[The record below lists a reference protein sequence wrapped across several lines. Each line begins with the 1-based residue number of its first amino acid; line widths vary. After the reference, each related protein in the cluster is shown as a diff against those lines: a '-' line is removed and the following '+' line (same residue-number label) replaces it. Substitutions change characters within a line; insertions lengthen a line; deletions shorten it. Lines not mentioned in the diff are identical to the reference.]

1 MEELY
6 PLVESTEYFIH
17 LKKRLNIFE
26 TPAKRELLVIQ
37 KLEYILKNFDLGFVQ
52 VILDE
57 NAKYPKYTK
66 NKQAVFPL
74 IHEEK
79 NFFDVALV
87 VSEII
92 MIEFLKEK
100 KIYEELFASIYKN
113 VLSKLYKIDLAITE
127 SIFNSIGITTHDN
140 YEMIHDSFV
149 NKEAWNLVN
158 KEFGFNPTDMK
169 KTVSTHMTYYNF
181 NKNCEDHIK
190 KIIVSVLTNKK
201 VKVFLVK
208 NALSSKS

>member
-6 PLVESTEYFIH
+6 PLIESTDYFLH
-17 LKKRLNIFE
+17 LNKRLNIFE
-26 TPAKRELLVIQ
+26 TPAKRELLVVQ
-37 KLEYILKNFDLGFVQ
+37 KLDYILKNFDLGFVN
-52 VILDE
+52 VVLDE

-74 IHEEK
+74 KNEEK

-100 KIYEELFASIYKN
+100 KVYEELFASIYKS
-113 VLSKLYKIDLAITE
+113 VLFKLYKIDPAITE
-127 SIFNSIGITTHDN
+127 SVFNSIGITTHDN
-140 YEMIHDSFV
+140 YELIHDSFV
-149 NKEAWNLVN
+149 NKDAWNLVN
-158 KEFGFNPTDMK
+158 KEFGFNLTDMK
-169 KTVSTHMTYYNF
+169 KTVSTNMTYYTF
-181 NKNCEDHIK
+181 NKKCEDHMK
-190 KIIVSVLTNKK
+190 KIIVCVLTNKK
-201 VKVFLVK
+201 VKVFVVK